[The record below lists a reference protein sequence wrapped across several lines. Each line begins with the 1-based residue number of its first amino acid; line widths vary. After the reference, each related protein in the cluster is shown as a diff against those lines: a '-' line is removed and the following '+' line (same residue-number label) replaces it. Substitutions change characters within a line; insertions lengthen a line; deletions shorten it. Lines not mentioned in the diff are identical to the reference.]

1 MSREGLE
8 CRGRRHWDVAVRQH
22 PNREVPPGD
31 ETPGRGGAQSR
42 AQRQKDGVRAASQAA
57 FRRASMTAL
66 LGVGPSYA
74 DEGLPSA
81 SLGRSC
87 TKAA

>member
-1 MSREGLE
+1 MSKEGLE
-8 CRGRRHWDVAVRQH
+8 CRGRRRWDVQH

-31 ETPGRGGAQSR
+31 ETPGRGGARSR

-57 FRRASMTAL
+57 FRRALMIAL